1 MTQEELMKDLE
12 DKEKDTLDTYTKAFT
27 NDKGTG
33 MIDKLDEAYSSV
45 DTQLAAGQTML
56 ENANKDQLDYT
67 IDEIERQKAQTQ
79 KDYEKEQKA
88 AYTDYQKQVDPY
100 GVNAEKMASAGLDN
114 SGFAESSKV
123 AMYNQYQQRVAV
135 ARDSMQRSIAEYDA
149 TIAQARASNSV
160 AMAQLAYDTL
170 MKKMQYTTEHM
181 LKRNDL
187 LITMTEGQTQIKQ
200 NATKNWLD
208 TLGRLESG
216 EFDGGVG
223 VPFGTEG
230 TGENENNG
238 FLNNIWQFFNPKENE
253 QDSNDAED
261 NKDNAGSDNVVSVP
275 EGEKQRDTTNAT
287 ALGNFMNEVF
297 RRKGEMPEGDPYGLS
312 IVYDYQTAANVL
324 ERLNVPESEKKKL
337 MTRAQFKAWKKGLS
351 DEDKAKPENDINYQQ
366 YLRDFTEYAVYYYGN
381 KG

>member
-12 DKEKDTLDTYTKAFT
+12 DKEKDTLDTYTQGYTEAVDAL
-27 NDKGTG
+27 DKGY
-33 MIDKLDEAYSSV
+33 ANV
-45 DTQLAAGQTML
+45 DATLAAGQTML

-88 AYTDYQKQVDPY
+88 SYTDYQKQVDPY

-135 ARDSMQRSIAEYDA
+135 ARESMQRSIAEYDA

-200 NATKNWLD
+200 NATKTWLD

-216 EFDGGVG
+216 EIEGREGL
-223 VPFGTEG
+223 PINTEV
-230 TGENENNG
+230 TGENTDTDTGTDTGLLFGKHKMVTYNNVEEYLTNLG
-238 FLNNIWQFFNPKENE
+238 VPADEV
-253 QDSNDAED
+253 DA
-261 NKDNAGSDNVVSVP
+261 
-275 EGEKQRDTTNAT
+275 
-287 ALGNFMNEVF
+287 
-297 RRKGEMPEGDPYGLS
+297 
-312 IVYDYQTAANVL
+312 
-324 ERLNVPESEKKKL
+324 L
-337 MTRAQFKAWKKGLS
+337 MTRKEWRKGG
-351 DEDKAKPENDINYQQ
+351 KNKY
-366 YLRDFTEYAVYYYGN
+366 TEYASYYDYLTAIIKYYG
-381 KG
+381 GF

>member
-12 DKEKDTLDTYTKAFT
+12 DKEKDTLDTYTQGYTEAVDAL
-27 NDKGTG
+27 DKGY
-33 MIDKLDEAYSSV
+33 ANV
-45 DTQLAAGQTML
+45 DATLAAGQTML
-56 ENANKDQLDYT
+56 ENANKEQLDYT

-88 AYTDYQKQVDPY
+88 AFVDYQKQVDPY

-135 ARDSMQRSIAEYDA
+135 ARESMQRSIAEYDA

-187 LITMTEGQTQIKQ
+187 LVTMTEGQTQIKQ

-208 TLGRLESG
+208 TLASMEESVGLDIGTPLEEADDENGDVFVPKLGLNKYKNATEYLKSI
-216 EFDGGVG
+216 G
-223 VPFGTEG
+223 VPQEQIDEVLTRNDFRNSKYKKIYGTY
-230 TGENENNG
+230 
-238 FLNNIWQFFNPKENE
+238 
-253 QDSNDAED
+253 
-261 NKDNAGSDNVVSVP
+261 NKYLKAVIEHYGS
-275 EGEKQRDTTNAT
+275 EE
-287 ALGNFMNEVF
+287 E
-297 RRKGEMPEGDPYGLS
+297 
-312 IVYDYQTAANVL
+312 
-324 ERLNVPESEKKKL
+324 
-337 MTRAQFKAWKKGLS
+337 
-351 DEDKAKPENDINYQQ
+351 
-366 YLRDFTEYAVYYYGN
+366 
-381 KG
+381 